1 MPFSHPFPF
10 LLFDLHLLA
19 VCELLPRVGFL
30 HKVIV
35 GRKCLEAKN
44 FGLHK
49 YYRFKSGLPSH
60 FPLLSIIF
68 IDTYATGDMADAST
82 QDLLDTPPKER
93 GIEDPYIDL
102 NSPCNIIEVEESEN
116 LSPSRQIP
124 QGKGKRCATPMQSS
138 WSSKWTATGDAA
150 AEIDRMTGE

>member
-1 MPFSHPFPF
+1 MNMRICCY
-10 LLFDLHLLA
+10 DL
-19 VCELLPRVGFL
+19 
-30 HKVIV
+30 
-35 GRKCLEAKN
+35 N